1 MAMSWHIIKT
11 CSGIFQLIDSIS
23 LIFQHF
29 HGQRKKQRKKHTQV
43 EKVREQKKRK
53 KEIISI
59 ANSRNI
65 AYTDPSSNFFGC
77 LCPYFLKNIYR
88 ASHDFK
94 MLKSD
99 LYLRQLIIRCNQLEV
114 FCKIHR
120 KHLWWSLFFNKVAA
134 LSFNLCYQSACWL
147 NLFLW
152 T

>member
-1 MAMSWHIIKT
+1 MLWHLSTNWFNIINLSTFSWTEKKATEKT
-11 CSGIFQLIDSIS
+11 
-23 LIFQHF
+23 HTN
-29 HGQRKKQRKKHTQV
+29 RKGKRT
-43 EKVREQKKRK
+43 KKRK

-59 ANSRNI
+59 FNSRNI

-77 LCPYFLKNIYR
+77 LRPYFLKNIYR

-147 NLFLW
+147 KLFPW

>member
-1 MAMSWHIIKT
+1 MAMSWHIVNT

-23 LIFQHF
+23 LSLSLSLYIIDREKTNKETHTN
-29 HGQRKKQRKKHTQV
+29 RKGKRTK
-43 EKVREQKKRK
+43 KKR
-53 KEIISI
+53 IFSI
-59 ANSRNI
+59 FNSRNI

-77 LCPYFLKNIYR
+77 LRPYFLKNIYR

-147 NLFLW
+147 KLFPW